1 MRRSFD
7 GLSGMVRDLLQQDP
21 LSGALF
27 LFRNRSRDRLKI
39 LYRDRDGL
47 AIWYR
52 RMERDS
58 FQFPSD
64 LQPKTAAA
72 ACDVSVEELTC
83 LLDDLKTWLDD
94 EVFLPKSLTGKAATY
109 TLNQWEALNRYLE
122 DGELSIDNNASERA
136 MRPVAIGRKNWMFV
150 GSMPAGRR
158 AAVLMTLIASCKAN
172 LVEPWAWLRDV
183 LTQMPR
189 GASLESLL
197 PHTWLQT
204 HPEHR
209 WTIAERRKLERQRC
223 SDD

>member
-1 MRRSFD
+1 
-7 GLSGMVRDLLQQDP
+7 
-21 LSGALF
+21 
-27 LFRNRSRDRLKI
+27 
-39 LYRDRDGL
+39 
-47 AIWYR
+47 
-52 RMERDS
+52 
-58 FQFPSD
+58 
-64 LQPKTAAA
+64 
-72 ACDVSVEELTC
+72 
-83 LLDDLKTWLDD
+83 
-94 EVFLPKSLTGKAATY
+94 
-109 TLNQWEALNRYLE
+109 
-122 DGELSIDNNASERA
+122 